1 MTQTAALYKFFS
13 GFDIDAYPNT
23 GVPDEPVL
31 PYLTYEVQQSAF
43 NEGEVYI
50 TVQIWYKSDSEA
62 KPNAKA
68 KEIADAIGRGGH
80 VITCDDGAIWIKRGS
95 PWCIASN
102 AEGDVTIKL
111 RQLNVTL
118 EYLTT

>member
-1 MTQTAALYKFFS
+1 MTQTAAVYKFFS
-13 GFDIDAYPNT
+13 SFDIDAYPNT
-23 GVPDEPVL
+23 GVPEEPVL

-80 VITCDDGAIWIKRGS
+80 IIACDDGAIWIKRGS

>member
-13 GFDIDAYPNT
+13 GFNIDAYPNT
-23 GVPDEPVL
+23 GVPDEPTL

-50 TVQIWYKSDSEA
+50 TAQIWYKSDSEA

-68 KEIADAIGRGGH
+68 QEIADAIGRGGRL
-80 VITCDDGAIWIKRGS
+80 ISCDDGAIWIKRGS

-102 AEGDVTIKL
+102 AESDVTLKL

-118 EYLTT
+118 EYLTV

>member
-13 GFDIDAYPNT
+13 SFDIDAYPNT

-80 VITCDDGAIWIKRGS
+80 IIACDDGAIWIKRGS